1 MSSLGSWRATV
12 LRAISLLFVV
22 SLVALAWSSTR
33 LHAHE
38 GHDHGPEPET
48 GAVPTSPR
56 VAAVSDNYQFVGI
69 VEGEVLVIY
78 LDRAADNAP
87 VSTATIEVTLNGE
100 TFKAVTQLKETY
112 EITAPL
118 LRKPGKIEVVVAI
131 KDGATSDLLVGSLPI
146 PGDDSATPSSGVVAW
161 VKGVFGLVA
170 KPAVAR
176 TSDQIL
182 APSPSWGWLGWL
194 TAAMLVGAV
203 GFGGAKFARSRKSLL
218 VFAIMISGLFVNPS
232 ADAGPGHDHG
242 PDLSASTGNAPAR
255 RPDGTIFLPK
265 PTQRLLQVRTLIV
278 EPKTVLKTVRF
289 SGRIVANPNFSG
301 VVQSTIQGR
310 YQAPEAGVPALGT
323 RVAVGDSL
331 GRITPSF
338 ASIDAS
344 NMLQQQGDLDQQ
356 ISIVQNKLRR
366 QEQLLRSN
374 AVALALVDET
384 RLSLAGLIKRRTELL
399 GSKVQAEELRAPV
412 SGVIAAVKVVSG
424 QVVSLTDQIFHI
436 VDPNRVLVEAL
447 VFDQVNPDQVG
458 EASALFASGTVVK
471 LKFLGR
477 SRALQQQYTL
487 MQFEIAQGVGAL
499 DIGVPVTITAQTG
512 TAVTGVVLP
521 RAALAQAPNGQTV
534 VFLHTEPE
542 SFVPRAVRSEPFD
555 GQHVLV
561 TGGLEKGD
569 KVVVQNAPL
578 VNQVR

>member
-1 MSSLGSWRATV
+1 MATPHATRAIKWRAFLIV
-12 LRAISLLFVV
+12 FALLLLT
-22 SLVALAWSSTR
+22 SALLLPARSQ
-33 LHAHE
+33 AHE
-38 GHDHGPEPET
+38 GHDHGAETPT

-56 VAAVSDNYQFVGI
+56 IAAVSEQYQFVGI

-78 LDRAADNAP
+78 LDRAADNTP
-87 VSTATIEVTLNGE
+87 VTGAIIEVTLNGE
-100 TFKAVTQLKETY
+100 IFKAALQPKDTY
-112 EITAPL
+112 EITAPP
-118 LRKPGKIEVVVAI
+118 LRKPGTIGTVIAI
-131 KDGATSDLLVGSLPI
+131 TEGPASDLLVGSIII
-146 PGDDSATPSSGVVAW
+146 PVNDHAAPTSTGVVAW
-161 VKGVFGLVA
+161 AKSILGITA
-170 KPAVAR
+170 KPTAAQASGQPVTPA
-176 TSDQIL
+176 
-182 APSPSWGWLGWL
+182 PSWGWLGWL
-194 TAAMLVGAV
+194 TAAALIGAIGVG
-203 GFGGAKFARSRKSLL
+203 GRMSRKPLL
-218 VFAIMISGLFVNPS
+218 ALGAMLLGLAVNPT
-232 ADAGPGHDHG
+232 ADAGPGPDHG

-265 PTQRLLQVRTLIV
+265 PTQRLLQIRTFIV
-278 EPKTVLKTVRF
+278 TPQTARKTVRF

-310 YQAPEAGVPALGT
+310 YQAPETGVPALGT
-323 RVAVGDSL
+323 RVVAGDSL

-344 NMLQQQGDLDQQ
+344 NMQQQLGDLDQQ
-356 ISIVQNKLRR
+356 ISIAQSKLRR
-366 QEQLLRSN
+366 QEQLIRAN
-374 AVALALVDET
+374 AVAMALVDET
-384 RLSLAGLIKRRTELL
+384 RLQLAGLVKRRAELL

-412 SGVIAAVKVVSG
+412 GGVIAAVKVVSG
-424 QVVSLTDQIFHI
+424 QVVSLTDQIFQI
-436 VDPNRVLVEAL
+436 VDPDRVLVEAL
-447 VFDQVNPDQVG
+447 VFDQVNPDSVG

-487 MQFEIAQGVGAL
+487 MQFEITEGVGAL
-499 DIGVPVTITAQTG
+499 DIGVPVTVTAQTG
-512 TAVTGVVLP
+512 TSVTGVVLP
-521 RAALAQAPNGQTV
+521 RAALAQAPNGQSV

-542 SFVPRAVRSEPFD
+542 SFVPRAVRSEAFD